1 MIIII
6 KKDGQIVTDDGNP
19 IEGKAL
25 EGAYMLLADAQDG
38 DSIVYDGT
46 NHMWK
51 AGSGGGGSFAPDIT
65 DPQDGDT
72 LVYNATQQKWVNG
85 AGAGGV
91 LVLTPTIGEAQVTFD
106 ATYAEVKAAMKAGRP
121 VVTTLPG
128 FETWESGQM
137 FIAASYADAADP
149 AQGGYYE
156 VVLYSGPADDLHIIA
171 DTEDGEL
178 YMPLNGD

>member
-51 AGSGGGGSFAPDIT
+51 AGQGGGSFAPDIT

-85 AGAGGV
+85 AGSSGGGLVVGGTYDFETSTATMNKTWKEIYDAMCAGRQA
-91 LVLTPTIGEAQVTFD
+91 TWSVTFEVD
-106 ATYAEVKAAMKAGRP
+106 DNVFPIVETIHEVTKNEVGFYAVSTP
-121 VVTTLPG
+121 SFSFTT
-128 FETWESGQM
+128 S
-137 FIAASYADAADP
+137 D
-149 AQGGYYE
+149 
-156 VVLYSGPADDLHIIA
+156 
-171 DTEDGEL
+171 EDGYPSTSDE
-178 YMPLNGD
+178 G

>member
-19 IEGKAL
+19 IEGKSL

-85 AGAGGV
+85 AGGGQGGGGY
-91 LVLTPTIGEAQVTFD
+91 L
-106 ATYAEVKAAMKAGRP
+106 K
-121 VVTTLPG
+121 VTTDPDTGALDK
-128 FETWESGQM
+128 TWKE
-137 FIAASYADAADP
+137 IHDALTN
-149 AQGGYYE
+149 GYYVS
-156 VVLYSGPADDLHIIA
+156 VVLIDEMVNSAEQSQITVASALGGQYSVGVGLMDNQNWYSTDS
-171 DTEDGEL
+171 EDGYPVPEE
-178 YMPLNGD
+178 